1 MDDAG
6 GLVRISL
13 NRTGKRLLGRR
24 HTLKVKLLVIQT
36 LANRHT
42 KTISTQ
48 KVTFKVPRKHP

>member
-1 MDDAG
+1 M
-6 GLVRISL
+6 RISL

-48 KVTFKVPRKHP
+48 KVTFKAPRKH